1 MRQTSLKMV
10 HELAK
15 ADPRVVFIGSDLGPD
30 TLTEMRDEFPNRF
43 FMEGISEQNVIGMAA
58 GMALDGF
65 IPYINTIATFLT
77 RRSYEQVAVDLCLH
91 DLPVRLIAS
100 GGGVVYAP
108 LGPTHLAIEDIA
120 IMRALP
126 NMTVVAV
133 ADAEEMRRLMWA
145 TLDWPHPIYI
155 RLAKGGDPVVTS
167 PEDGFTLGK
176 AILKRAPGDVLL
188 VSTGVMLGPC
198 LDAADLLEA
207 RGITCGV
214 LHMHTVKPID
224 ADALVDLAGKVRLIV
239 TVEEHILT
247 GGLGSAVLETLSDRL
262 PGRIPP
268 LRRLGLPD
276 AFPVKYGSQQEH
288 HRLNGLTAPAI
299 VQAVE
304 KAAVGAIVEA
314 AP

>member
-108 LGPTHLAIEDIA
+108 WVRP
-120 IMRALP
+120 
-126 NMTVVAV
+126 
-133 ADAEEMRRLMWA
+133 
-145 TLDWPHPIYI
+145 
-155 RLAKGGDPVVTS
+155 TS
-167 PEDGFTLGK
+167 PLRTS
-176 AILKRAPGDVLL
+176 P
-188 VSTGVMLGPC
+188 S
-198 LDAADLLEA
+198 
-207 RGITCGV
+207 CGRCP
-214 LHMHTVKPID
+214 T
-224 ADALVDLAGKVRLIV
+224 
-239 TVEEHILT
+239 
-247 GGLGSAVLETLSDRL
+247 
-262 PGRIPP
+262 
-268 LRRLGLPD
+268 
-276 AFPVKYGSQQEH
+276 
-288 HRLNGLTAPAI
+288 
-299 VQAVE
+299 
-304 KAAVGAIVEA
+304 
-314 AP
+314 